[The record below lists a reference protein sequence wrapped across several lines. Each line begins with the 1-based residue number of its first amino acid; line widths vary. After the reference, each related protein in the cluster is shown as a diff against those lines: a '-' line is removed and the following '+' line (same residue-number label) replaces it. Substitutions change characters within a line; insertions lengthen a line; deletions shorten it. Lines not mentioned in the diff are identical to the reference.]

1 MRWGNVTFIA
11 ALFGLIWGSVWMV
24 LTSLMT
30 MLVTGVVMVPAI
42 GAAAISG
49 FILGI
54 GYVAWPV
61 ARRTRQHLALFGI
74 MSLVLVGLFS
84 GFHPFGIGLDK
95 TLITQLVA
103 IVIWACLLVIS
114 LY

>member
-11 ALFGLIWGSVWMV
+11 ALFGLIWGAVWMV

-42 GAAAISG
+42 GAAAMSG
-49 FILGI
+49 FVLGI
-54 GYVAWPV
+54 GYVAWPI

-74 MSLVLVGLFS
+74 MSLILVGLFS
-84 GFHPFGIGLDK
+84 GFHPFGIG
-95 TLITQLVA
+95 
-103 IVIWACLLVIS
+103 
-114 LY
+114 